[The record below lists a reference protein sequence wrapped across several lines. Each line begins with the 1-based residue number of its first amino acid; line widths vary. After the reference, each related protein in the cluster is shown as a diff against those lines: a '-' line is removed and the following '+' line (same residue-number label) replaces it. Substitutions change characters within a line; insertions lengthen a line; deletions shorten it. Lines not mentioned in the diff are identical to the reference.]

1 MLRRAILSLS
11 HTHRTNTRWHVA
23 RHGATTVANPRC
35 CRECGAAIL
44 AQRGTREFCNAS
56 CAAIGRLIK
65 HGFVI
70 VKIQSRQRPWN
81 SEFGSSRRSLKY
93 KISDA
98 GLNYLRC
105 SEGEC

>member
-1 MLRRAILSLS
+1 MADATSKLSGEDLNALVFLRDAHRRFGVGLGPEFVRAMD
-11 HTHRTNTRWHVA
+11 VA
-23 RHGATTVANPRC
+23 RDQDIR
-35 CRECGAAIL
+35 AAIV
-44 AQRGTREFCNAS
+44 
-56 CAAIGRLIK
+56 RLIK

-93 KISDA
+93 KISDS

-105 SEGEC
+105 SEGE